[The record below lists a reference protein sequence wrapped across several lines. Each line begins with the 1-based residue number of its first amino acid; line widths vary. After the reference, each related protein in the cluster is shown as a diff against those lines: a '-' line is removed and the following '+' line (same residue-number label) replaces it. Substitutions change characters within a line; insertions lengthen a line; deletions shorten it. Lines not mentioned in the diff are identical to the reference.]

1 MIHAAVATQW
11 LAKLSSNRQRY
22 GFYNLQKHEDSIYRM
37 LYVAGRTREATNIA
51 TKLGT
56 ARAQRELVNYASQNG
71 QDLDSREAAVEAFA
85 EAVKEHGVLL
95 TTDEIRLQY
104 SRYNSSAT
112 QTKDCLLYTSPSP
125 RDRG

>member
-51 TKLGT
+51 AKLGT

-95 TTDEIRLQY
+95 TT
-104 SRYNSSAT
+104 
-112 QTKDCLLYTSPSP
+112 CLLYTSPSP
-125 RDRG
+125 RDGLLSRMPSSA